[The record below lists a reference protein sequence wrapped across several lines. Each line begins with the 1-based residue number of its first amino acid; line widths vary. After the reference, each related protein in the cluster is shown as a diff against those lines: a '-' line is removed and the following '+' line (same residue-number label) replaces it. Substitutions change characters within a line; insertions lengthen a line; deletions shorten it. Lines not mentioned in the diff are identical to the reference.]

1 MLDRM
6 FVSVRLRLPDGTAIE
21 LTPGDLI
28 GRSARVALCIE
39 DPRISEAHALVSL
52 RGDALKLLAL
62 RGRLSCGGKALTEVT
77 LVPGARILLGGFYAL
92 TVLDVRL
99 PGDVLALELPD
110 ETLVVAGVL
119 AFHGQAATPRF
130 SPGFDPQ
137 ALAIVWASDAGV
149 HVRLSDAAGG
159 ASDSVLAPGDRVELP
174 GLSGVVRL
182 VATRLAER
190 DSTAAPGRF
199 DTPLRIVLHYD
210 AVHVYPAEGPAV
222 SFDGLGARLLSEV
235 ASLPTPA
242 SWEVHARLLWPDESD
257 ALVLR
262 QRWDQTTSRIRKRL
276 RDGRIRADLLRSN
289 RLGLIELFLGPDDRL
304 EDHS

>member
-1 MLDRM
+1 M
-6 FVSVRLRLPDGTAIE
+6 FVSVSVRLPDGTAME
-21 LTPGDLI
+21 LTPGDLV
-28 GRSARVALCIE
+28 GRSARVALRIE

-62 RGRLSCGGKALTEVT
+62 RGRLSCGGKALTEVA
-77 LVPGARILLGGFYAL
+77 LVPGARVLLGGFYAL

-99 PGDVLALELPD
+99 PSEVLALELPD
-110 ETLVVAGVL
+110 ETVIVAGVL
-119 AFHGQAATPRF
+119 AFQGAAASPRF
-130 SPGFDPQ
+130 SAGFDPQ
-137 ALAIVWASDAGV
+137 APAIVWASEAGV
-149 HVRLSDAAGG
+149 HVRRGAGEGGPADA
-159 ASDSVLAPGDRVELP
+159 VLRPGDRIELP
-174 GLSGVVRL
+174 GVSGLVRL

-190 DSTAAPGRF
+190 DTTAAPGRF
-199 DTPLRIVLHYD
+199 DTPLRIVVHYD
-210 AVHVYPAEGPAV
+210 AVHVYPAEGQAV
-222 SFDGLGARLLSEV
+222 SFDGFGARLLSEV
-235 ASLPTPA
+235 AALPTPA

-289 RLGLIELFLGPDDRL
+289 RQGLIELFLGPDDRL